1 MASHLEKVPYDILLY
16 ITILSAA
23 TSICGPPAE
32 LLSLLLASHTL
43 HHALNVGSNAHLY
56 ARLFQYHFDLSPMLL
71 ESPMT
76 LVNDATL
83 ADEYIL
89 RQRFLFR
96 SRNSSWDPASLRSD
110 MWIGLRMLLENTGT
124 NERQLLAANFSQEL
138 IKLALIHI
146 ENNNTCI
153 HSRELKY
160 LIVWLLSLTLSKGEY
175 LVLSFCC

>member
-1 MASHLEKVPYDILLY
+1 MASHLEKVPYDILLD

-23 TSICGPPAE
+23 ASICRPPAE
-32 LLSLLLASHTL
+32 LLSLLLTSQTL
-43 HHALNVGSNAHLY
+43 YHALNVGSNAHLY
-56 ARLFQYHFDLSPMLL
+56 ARLFQWHFDLSPLL
-71 ESPMT
+71 LRSPMT

-96 SRNSSWDPASLRSD
+96 SRNSSWDVTSLRSD
-110 MWIGLRMLLENTGT
+110 MWIGLRMLLENNGT
-124 NERQLLAANFSQEL
+124 NGRQLFAANFPQEL

-146 ENNNTCI
+146 ESNDT

-160 LIVWLLSLTLSKGEY
+160 LLVWLLSLTLSKGEY
-175 LVLSFCC
+175 LALSFYG